1 MVSGS
6 EKPVQIKGSITA
18 LITPMADGHVDEKA
32 FRQLIDWQIR
42 EGTSGIVPVGTTGES
57 PTLTENE
64 HKLIVEVAVEQSDR
78 RVPVIAGTGSNST
91 QEALGYTRHAK
102 DAGADA
108 ALIVVPYYN
117 KPTQEG
123 IYAHFR
129 SIADAIEIP
138 ILVYNVPGRTVAS
151 ITPETLAR
159 LARDCPNILGTK
171 DATADLTRPS
181 KQRLL
186 SGHAFIQLSGED
198 GTALGF
204 NAHGGTGCISV
215 TANVAPRLCAE
226 FQNATLA
233 GDYSRAMQ
241 LQDRLMPLHLALFI
255 ETSPSPVKYAASL
268 LGLCRPDVR
277 LPLVAPGEV
286 CKQQVREAMVHAGLL
301 N

>member
-1 MVSGS
+1 MVIGS

-18 LITPMADGHVDEKA
+18 LITPMADGHVDEKS

-64 HKLIVEVAVEQSDR
+64 HKLIVEVAIEQSDG

-102 DAGADA
+102 NAGADA

-129 SIADAIEIP
+129 SIADAIDIP

-151 ITPETLAR
+151 IAPET
-159 LARDCPNILGTK
+159 
-171 DATADLTRPS
+171 
-181 KQRLL
+181 
-186 SGHAFIQLSGED
+186 
-198 GTALGF
+198 
-204 NAHGGTGCISV
+204 
-215 TANVAPRLCAE
+215 
-226 FQNATLA
+226 
-233 GDYSRAMQ
+233 
-241 LQDRLMPLHLALFI
+241 
-255 ETSPSPVKYAASL
+255 
-268 LGLCRPDVR
+268 
-277 LPLVAPGEV
+277 
-286 CKQQVREAMVHAGLL
+286 
-301 N
+301 